1 MGLIISGAIKD
12 LKIRGEVRW
21 REGVV
26 DILVQS
32 SISGVFAVI
41 LLNLVLYIALSSLF
55 VFI

>member
-12 LKIRGEVRW
+12 LKIRGEGRW